1 MKLGNIEVLPH
12 SIQSQRADK
21 ALNPSEGKVFSRVTD
36 HNLSR
41 WWEFFYL
48 S

>member
-1 MKLGNIEVLPH
+1 MELGNIQVPPH

-21 ALNPSEGKVFSRVTD
+21 ALNSSEARMFSPVTG

-41 WWEFFYL
+41 RQDFFCL